1 MAQEDA
7 RILEL
12 LSADDEAGLDLL
24 FDEYYVFLCN
34 VVFRVLNDAV
44 YAEDIVQEMFT
55 DIWHKRHDINIQTSL
70 RAYLRRAVVNRS
82 LNHIRKQRMK
92 FDETEE
98 AIVSIEASDVSGQE
112 GMERDELEKRIFDC
126 IENLPPKCKLIFGM
140 SRFENMSYQEI
151 ADSLDISIKTVENQ
165 ISKALKL
172 LRATVQHYMV

>member
-1 MAQEDA
+1 MAQEDIT
-7 RILEL
+7 ILEL
-12 LSADDEAGLDLL
+12 LSADDESALDLL
-24 FDEYYVFLCN
+24 FDHYYGFLCN
-34 VVFRVLNDAV
+34 VVFRVINDAV

-55 DIWHKRHDINIQTSL
+55 DIWHKRHEINIKTSL
-70 RAYLRRAVVNRS
+70 RAYLRRAAVNRS

-98 AIVSIEASDVSGQE
+98 AVISIEAQDVDGQM

-172 LRATVQHYMV
+172 LRQTVQHYLV